1 MSVDISILIST
12 RNRLTSLK
20 QQFEAFEKMDV
31 DGLTYEIIVV
41 DNGSTDGTYEWLK
54 GMASR
59 LPVKALLEPRPGKNI
74 ALNRALPHLNGDLV
88 LFTDDDAIPVP
99 SWLKEYQAALERWPD
114 QEIFGGPVEP
124 LFPPDTP
131 EALRPQNFRY
141 AGDAFVVHLPDQEE
155 GLVDWLPMGP
165 NFAVRWRT
173 LRSYKF
179 CEDIGPTDNPKYT
192 MGSEMELLRR
202 LTARGEK
209 SVHLPRAQVSHI
221 IRSEQLTLRWL
232 KGRGFRIGRYRIRIE
247 ERDTTAPRLFGV
259 PRYLWRIFAIKSM
272 RSAVHQLLNT
282 TQKWEYVFAQKILQG
297 QIYEYRRT
305 KLDRVATDSGT
316 VNGEVTVAPGGTHGL
331 SM

>member
-41 DNGSTDGTYEWLK
+41 DNGSTDGTYEWLE

-131 EALRPQNFRY
+131 EALRPANFRY

-192 MGSEMELLRR
+192 MGSETELLQR

-209 SVHLPRAQVSHI
+209 CVHLPRARVAHV
-221 IRSEQLTLRWL
+221 IRSEQLTLKWL
-232 KGRGFRIGRYRIRIE
+232 KKRAFRIGRFRIRLE
-247 ERDTTAPRLFGV
+247 ERDTSSTRLFGA
-259 PRYLWRIFAIKSM
+259 PRYLWRVLAIKSM
-272 RSAVHQLLNT
+272 KSALHELFQT
-282 TQKWEYVFAQKILQG
+282 RQRWEHAFAQKILQG
-297 QIYEYRRT
+297 QIYEYRASEFARHPLDVRT
-305 KLDRVATDSGT
+305 AA
-316 VNGEVTVAPGGTHGL
+316 GEPVRSPSANYKPST
-331 SM
+331 